1 MSLLNVFSFYWGV
14 YGHTISACDA
24 DKDHNLTKTSSI
36 AKRLIGW
43 HFCIFGLVIN
53 RTACTAAYRGLFWTS
68 HVATQIVMPD
78 PWVHI
83 CKQHHGA
90 EPMTS
95 QSIEKLG
102 TAIAVVTALL
112 AGSASAEIIKFHH
125 DLPEDSAQ
133 HRGAERFRTLVEDR
147 SDGAYTVEIYANNAL
162 GNDVEVAQQMQFGA
176 VQAAPIPTA
185 KLSNFNPSLQL
196 IDLPFL
202 FPSVEAT
209 YKVLDAPT
217 VGGELLNGLADAG
230 FVGAAFWE
238 SGFKQLTC
246 NHPVTKP
253 SDYDGQRVRVMESPL
268 LIAQFESMGATAIP
282 IAFTEVYSALQQGVV
297 DCQEN
302 PIVSINSMKFYE
314 VQDYM
319 MISNHG
325 YLGTAF
331 IFSKVWFDQQSAD
344 DQEMLLTAA
353 REAGDYQRE
362 QSIADADS
370 LLEKIANAGT
380 TEIIELTPEQL
391 EVFADAMKPVHEA
404 FADRIGRDLLDAAYA
419 EVEAATASQ

>member
-1 MSLLNVFSFYWGV
+1 
-14 YGHTISACDA
+14 
-24 DKDHNLTKTSSI
+24 
-36 AKRLIGW
+36 
-43 HFCIFGLVIN
+43 
-53 RTACTAAYRGLFWTS
+53 
-68 HVATQIVMPD
+68 
-78 PWVHI
+78 
-83 CKQHHGA
+83 
-90 EPMTS
+90 MTS
-95 QSIEKLG
+95 FTVPKL
-102 TAIAVVTALL
+102 TAAIAVFTSLL
-112 AGSASAEIIKFHH
+112 VGSASAEVIKFHH
-125 DLPEDSAQ
+125 DLPDTSAQ
-133 HRGAERFRTLVEDR
+133 HRGAEKFKELVEER
-147 SDGAYTVEIYANNAL
+147 SDGDYTVEIYANNAL

-209 YKVLDAPT
+209 YTVLDSPT
-217 VGGELLNGLADAG
+217 VGGKLLDGLSEAG

-246 NHPVTKP
+246 NHPVKGP
-253 SDYDGQRVRVMESPL
+253 SDYEGRRVRVMESPL
-268 LIAQFESMGATAIP
+268 LIAQFETMGATAIP

-331 IFSKVWFDQQSAD
+331 IFSKVWFDQQPEEAQD
-344 DQEMLLTAA
+344 MLLEAA
-353 REAGDYQRE
+353 REAGSYQRE
-362 QSIADADS
+362 QSIADAKA
-370 LLEKIANAGT
+370 LLEQIEAAGT
-380 TEIIELTPEQL
+380 TEIITLTPEQL
-391 EVFADAMKPVHEA
+391 SVFANAMKPVHEE
-404 FADRIGRDLLDAAYA
+404 FADKIGRDLLDAAYA
-419 EVEAATASQ
+419 EVAAAAATQ